1 MAARLMLAAPV
12 DEMVAMPR
20 SRPVWERLQA
30 PPSQARNSIRITVR
44 HAFHGSLNGQRHE
57 KASQSCSS
65 QDGYSGVGPHMKIG
79 SQTFLPSARA
89 WAVASG
95 VRGHQNAAQ
104 GRRRAP
110 EGAGGE
116 TSLCAVWDDS
126 GSILAPPRGRVEGD
140 PVRGL
145 GGLWNVRAT
154 GDVGR
159 ELRIVLMRSEE
170 HTSELQSQSNLLC
183 RL

>member
-1 MAARLMLAAPV
+1 MAARLMLAATV

-65 QDGYSGVGPHMKIG
+65 QDGYSGIGPHMKIG

-89 WAVASG
+89 VAVASG
-95 VRGHQNAAQ
+95 VRGHQKA
-104 GRRRAP
+104 RHR
-110 EGAGGE
+110 E
-116 TSLCAVWDDS
+116 TSSTSRSVRS
-126 GSILAPPRGRVEGD
+126 GGILAPPRWRVEGD

-159 ELRIVLMRSEE
+159 ELRIVLMRSFVGY
-170 HTSELQSQSNLLC
+170 
-183 RL
+183 